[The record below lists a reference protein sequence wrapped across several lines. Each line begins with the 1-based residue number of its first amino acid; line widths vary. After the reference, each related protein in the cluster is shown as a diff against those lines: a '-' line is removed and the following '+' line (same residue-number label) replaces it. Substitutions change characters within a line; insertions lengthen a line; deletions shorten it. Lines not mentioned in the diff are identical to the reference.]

1 MIFLNNLLESES
13 VSLSVFCDF
22 VTLWIVVHE
31 APLPM
36 EFSRQ
41 EYWIG

>member
-13 VSLSVFCDF
+13 VSLSVLRDF
-22 VTLWIVVHE
+22 VTLWIVVHQ

-36 EFSRQ
+36 EFSR
-41 EYWIG
+41 

>member
-1 MIFLNNLLESES
+1 MIFLNNLLESAS

-22 VTLWIVVHE
+22 VTLWIVAHK

-36 EFSRQ
+36 KFSRQ